1 MYFLIPFLGLL
12 IADQAVKHLVR
23 TTMVQGQSIPIIE
36 NIFHITY
43 IENPGAAF
51 GILANQRMLF
61 LILTAVIVGVMIYLY
76 CSLSNKKSLTAI
88 SLGIVVSGAIGN
100 FIDRLR
106 LGYVIDMFDFCLIN
120 FAVFNFADICI
131 TIGGALFVLLTFLDY
146 KAEVEAE
153 KAAKLA
159 ETQQKEE
166 EQA

>member
-100 FIDRLR
+100 FIDRFMQGTVTDFLDFR
-106 LGYVIDMFDFCLIN
+106 IIDFP
-120 FAVFNFADICI
+120 VFNVADIAVCV
-131 TIGGALFVLLTFLDY
+131 GALMLIIHFLITD
-146 KAEVEAE
+146 KAEEE
-153 KAAKLA
+153 KN
-159 ETQQKEE
+159 E
-166 EQA
+166 

>member
-12 IADQAVKHLVR
+12 IADQAIKHLVR

-61 LILTAVIVGVMIYLY
+61 LVLTAVIVGVMIYLY

-100 FIDRLR
+100 FIDRFMQ
-106 LGYVIDMFDFCLIN
+106 GTVTDFLDFRIWPI
-120 FAVFNFADICI
+120 FNIADIAICV
-131 TIGGALFVLLTFLDY
+131 GLALICYFIIIKGEDI
-146 KAEVEAE
+146 
-153 KAAKLA
+153 
-159 ETQQKEE
+159 
-166 EQA
+166 

>member
-76 CSLSNKKSLTAI
+76 FSLSNKKSLTAI

-100 FIDRLR
+100 FIDRFMQ
-106 LGYVIDMFDFCLIN
+106 GTVTDFLDFRIWPI
-120 FAVFNFADICI
+120 FNIADIAICV
-131 TIGGALFVLLTFLDY
+131 GLALICYFIIIKGEDI
-146 KAEVEAE
+146 
-153 KAAKLA
+153 
-159 ETQQKEE
+159 
-166 EQA
+166 

>member
-100 FIDRLR
+100 FIDRFMQ
-106 LGYVIDMFDFCLIN
+106 GTVTDFLDFRIWPI
-120 FAVFNFADICI
+120 FNIADIAICV
-131 TIGGALFVLLTFLDY
+131 GLALICYFLIISNQ
-146 KAEVEAE
+146 
-153 KAAKLA
+153 
-159 ETQQKEE
+159 ET
-166 EQA
+166 

>member
-23 TTMVQGQSIPIIE
+23 TPMVQGQSIPIIE

-61 LILTAVIVGVMIYLY
+61 LILTAVIVGVMIYLF

-100 FIDRLR
+100 FIDRFMQ
-106 LGYVIDMFDFCLIN
+106 GTVTDFLDFRIWPI
-120 FAVFNFADICI
+120 FNIADIAICV
-131 TIGGALFVLLTFLDY
+131 GLALICYFIIIKGEDI
-146 KAEVEAE
+146 
-153 KAAKLA
+153 
-159 ETQQKEE
+159 
-166 EQA
+166 

>member
-76 CSLSNKKSLTAI
+76 FSLSNKKSLTAI

-100 FIDRLR
+100 FIDRFIQ
-106 LGYVIDMFDFCLIN
+106 GTVTDFLDFRIWPI
-120 FAVFNFADICI
+120 FNIADIAICV
-131 TIGGALFVLLTFLDY
+131 GLALICYFIIIKGEDI
-146 KAEVEAE
+146 
-153 KAAKLA
+153 
-159 ETQQKEE
+159 
-166 EQA
+166 

>member
-76 CSLSNKKSLTAI
+76 CSLSNKKSLTAV

-100 FIDRLR
+100 FIDRFMQ
-106 LGYVIDMFDFCLIN
+106 GTVTDFLDFRIWPI
-120 FAVFNFADICI
+120 FNIADIAI
-131 TIGGALFVLLTFLDY
+131 YVGLALICYFIIIKGEDI
-146 KAEVEAE
+146 
-153 KAAKLA
+153 
-159 ETQQKEE
+159 
-166 EQA
+166 

>member
-76 CSLSNKKSLTAI
+76 FSLSNKKSLTAV

-100 FIDRLR
+100 FIDRFMQ
-106 LGYVIDMFDFCLIN
+106 GTVTDFLDFRIWPI
-120 FAVFNFADICI
+120 FNIADIAICV
-131 TIGGALFVLLTFLDY
+131 GLALICYFIIIKGEDI
-146 KAEVEAE
+146 
-153 KAAKLA
+153 
-159 ETQQKEE
+159 
-166 EQA
+166 

>member
-76 CSLSNKKSLTAI
+76 CSLNNKKSLTAI

-100 FIDRLR
+100 FIDRFMQ
-106 LGYVIDMFDFCLIN
+106 GTVTDFLDFRIWPI
-120 FAVFNFADICI
+120 FNIADICI
-131 TIGGALFVLLTFLDY
+131 CVGLALICYFVIIKGEDL
-146 KAEVEAE
+146 
-153 KAAKLA
+153 
-159 ETQQKEE
+159 
-166 EQA
+166 

>member
-1 MYFLIPFLGLL
+1 MYFLLPFLGLL

-100 FIDRLR
+100 FIDRFMQ
-106 LGYVIDMFDFCLIN
+106 GTVTDFLDFRIWPI
-120 FAVFNFADICI
+120 FNIADIAICV
-131 TIGGALFVLLTFLDY
+131 GLALICYFIIIKGEDI
-146 KAEVEAE
+146 
-153 KAAKLA
+153 
-159 ETQQKEE
+159 
-166 EQA
+166 